1 MKIANTKNILFVLI
15 TFSVSTLFAYGQ
27 TKLDV
32 PDIEYDTFT
41 LNNGLTVVVHED
53 RKVPMVAVNVWYH
66 VGSKNEKVG
75 KTGFAHLFEHLMFN
89 GTENY
94 NAEYFEPFEKIGA
107 TDQNGTTNN
116 DRTNY
121 FQNVPTNA
129 LDLALWMESE
139 RMGHILN
146 VIDQEKLDE
155 QRGVVQNEKR
165 QGENQ
170 PYGQVFNAIGKAVFP
185 KGHPYS
191 WSVIGSMEDLNA
203 ATLDDVK
210 EWFETYYGPTN
221 AVIAL
226 AGDIDL
232 ETAKIKVQEYFG
244 DIQAGPPL
252 TKPKKWIAKRTEQTR
267 EVMEDNVPQTRI
279 YKVWNVPE
287 DGTAEAQALD
297 LASSTLAGS
306 KNSPLYQEL
315 VYKKGLATGV
325 SAFYYGREIAGLFI
339 ISATVAPGQDVNE
352 VENVI
357 DATLQKYLKTG
368 PNSKLLKNT
377 KTSTIAG
384 LTNGL
389 QRIGGFGGK
398 SDILATYQTLYGD
411 AGAFKKILA
420 MYLDTSS
427 NDVKKAANKW
437 LSSGDYVLTIV
448 PAAKTSVV
456 ESLVDRS
463 KGIPYPTEK
472 LSYSFPTIKSAILE
486 NGSKLVLAERN
497 DLPLVQLEIVFNNG
511 YAIES
516 DNELGL
522 VNFTMSMV
530 DEGTDK
536 YNSLEFAEMQ
546 ESLGSGIGFG
556 SSIDTTYASMS
567 SLKVNLEKTLDLFKE
582 GLLNPTFPQVEL
594 DKVKKRWLAGIDQ
607 ELNSPASMANREIR
621 TLVYGS
627 GHPYAKA
634 SSSGVKNTVE
644 NFTRE
649 DLQGMYAK
657 LTNPNDAT
665 FIVTGDISL
674 ADATELLNKKF
685 SNWKSPDKAIV
696 QVDLF
701 NVNDQVSPRVFLI
714 DKPGAIQSYILAAQL
729 LPPTNSDDDIL
740 IDYMNYAIAGS
751 FTSRLNMNLREDK
764 SWSYGVRTSTGY
776 SQGQRLMRMTAPVQT
791 DKTAPAITEILRE
804 YNEYINSSPI
814 NEEELSK
821 IKNARTLRLPGQYET
836 LGALLGGIED
846 IVKYNRDFDY
856 LDTIADKRNS
866 IKLEDVQSA
875 TTKYLDTN
883 KWTWVIVGD
892 LNEIENPVRD
902 LNIGPV
908 KVIEN

>member
-1 MKIANTKNILFVLI
+1 MKIAKTKNILFVLI
-15 TFSVSTLFAYGQ
+15 TLSVSTLFAYGQ

-315 VYKKGLATGV
+315 VYKTGLATGV

-472 LSYSFPTIKSAILE
+472 LSYSFPTIQSAILE
-486 NGSKLVLAERN
+486 NGTKLVLAERN

-627 GHPYAKA
+627 GHPYAKS
-634 SSSGVKNTVE
+634 SSSGIKSTVE

-701 NVNDQVSPRVFLI
+701 NVNDQASPRVFLI

-791 DKTAPAITEILRE
+791 DKTAPAIIEILRE

-908 KVIEN
+908 KIIEN

>member
-1 MKIANTKNILFVLI
+1 MDLFKFKNIFLI
-15 TFSVSTLFAYGQ
+15 LATVTISSIQAYGQ
-27 TKLDV
+27 PELEV
-32 PDIEYDTFT
+32 PDIEFETFT
-41 LNNGLTVVVHED
+41 LDNGLTVVVHED
-53 RKVPMVAVNVWYH
+53 RKVPMVAVNIWYH
-66 VGSKNEKVG
+66 VGSKNEKPG

-107 TDQNGTTNN
+107 TDQNGTTNS

-146 VIDQEKLDE
+146 VIDQDKLDE

-170 PYGQVFNAIGKAVFP
+170 PYGQVWNAIGEAVFP

-191 WSVIGSMEDLNA
+191 WSVIGSMDDLNA

-221 AVIAL
+221 AVLAL
-226 AGDIDL
+226 AGDIDV

-244 DIQAGPPL
+244 DIPGGPPL
-252 TKPKKWIAKRTEQTR
+252 TKPKKWIAKRSEQTR

-279 YKVWNVPE
+279 YKVWNVAE
-287 DGTAEAQALD
+287 DGTNEAQALD

-315 VYKKGLATGV
+315 VYKTGLASGV
-325 SAFYYGREIAGLFI
+325 SAFYYGREIAGLFVI
-339 ISATVAPGQDVNE
+339 VATVASGQDPDE
-352 VENVI
+352 VEKVI
-357 DATLQKYLKTG
+357 DDTLEKYLQRG
-368 PNSKLLKNT
+368 PDTKLLKNI
-377 KTSTIAG
+377 KTSSISS

-411 AGAFKKILA
+411 AGAFREQLSI
-420 MYLDTSS
+420 YLNTSAV
-427 NDVKKAANKW
+427 DIKKAANKW
-437 LSSGDYVLTIV
+437 LTSGDYVLSIV
-448 PAAKTSVV
+448 PAKKTSVV
-456 ESLVDRS
+456 KSQVDRS

-472 LSYSFPTIKSAILE
+472 LSYSFPKIQSAVLD

-497 DLPLVQLEIVFNNG
+497 DLPLVNIEVVFNKG
-511 YAIES
+511 WAIES
-516 DNELGL
+516 NEQQGL
-522 VNFTMSMV
+522 ANFTMSMM
-530 DEGTDK
+530 DEGTKK
-536 YNSLEFAEMQ
+536 YSSLDFAEAQ
-546 ESLGSGIGFG
+546 ERLGSGIGYG
-556 SSIDTTYASMS
+556 SSIDTTYASLS
-567 SLKVNLEKTLDLFKE
+567 SMKVNLEATLDLFKE
-582 GLLNPTFPQVEL
+582 GLLNPIFPQAEL
-594 DKVKKRWLAGIDQ
+594 DKVKKRWLDSIDQ
-607 ELNSPASMANREIR
+607 QLNNPGSVANRKIR
-621 TLVYGS
+621 GLVYGE
-627 GHPYAKA
+627 GHPYAKE
-634 SSSGVKNTVE
+634 SSSGLKETVE
-644 NFTRE
+644 QFTRE
-649 DLQGMYAK
+649 DLIKMHAL
-657 LTNPNDAT
+657 LTNPSDST
-665 FIVTGDISL
+665 FIVTGDINL
-674 ADATELLNKKF
+674 NEAKELLNKKF
-685 SNWKSPDKAIV
+685 NNWTSKASDISPI
-696 QVDLF
+696 DLF
-701 NVNDQVSPRVFLI
+701 TVEDQSEPRVFLI

-751 FTSRLNMNLREDK
+751 FTSRINMNLREDK

-791 DKTAPAITEILRE
+791 DKTAPAILEVLRE
-804 YNEYINSSPI
+804 YNEYVNDSPI
-814 NEEELSK
+814 TADELSK

-836 LGALLGGIED
+836 LGALLGGMED

-856 LDTIADKRNS
+856 LDTIADKRNA
-866 IKLEDVQSA
+866 ILLEDVRSA
-875 TTKYLDTN
+875 SKKYLDTN

-892 LNEIENPVRD
+892 LAQIESPVRE
-902 LNIGPV
+902 LNIG
-908 KVIEN
+908 KVEILTN

>member
-1 MKIANTKNILFVLI
+1 MYLFKFKNIFLI
-15 TFSVSTLFAYGQ
+15 LSIVTIGSIQAYGQ
-27 TKLDV
+27 PELEV
-32 PDIEYDTFT
+32 PDIEFETFT
-41 LNNGLTVVVHED
+41 LDNGLTVVVHED
-53 RKVPMVAVNVWYH
+53 RKVPMVAVNIWYH
-66 VGSKNEKVG
+66 VGSKNEKPG

-107 TDQNGTTNN
+107 TDQNGTTNS

-146 VIDQEKLDE
+146 VIDQDKLDE

-170 PYGQVFNAIGKAVFP
+170 PYGQVWNAIGEAVFP

-191 WSVIGSMEDLNA
+191 WSVIGSMDDLNA

-221 AVIAL
+221 AVLAL
-226 AGDIDL
+226 AGDIDV

-244 DIQAGPPL
+244 DIPGGPPL
-252 TKPKKWIAKRTEQTR
+252 TKPKKWIAKRSEQTR

-279 YKVWNVPE
+279 YKVWNVAE
-287 DGTAEAQALD
+287 DGTNEAQALD

-315 VYKKGLATGV
+315 VYKTGLASGV
-325 SAFYYGREIAGLFI
+325 SAFYYGREIAGLFVI
-339 ISATVAPGQDVNE
+339 VATVASGQDPDE
-352 VENVI
+352 VEKVI
-357 DATLQKYLKTG
+357 DDTLEKYLQRG
-368 PNSKLLKNT
+368 PDTKLLKNI
-377 KTSTIAG
+377 KTSSISS

-411 AGAFKKILA
+411 AGAFREQLSI
-420 MYLDTSS
+420 YLNTSAV
-427 NDVKKAANKW
+427 DIKKAANKW
-437 LSSGDYVLTIV
+437 LTSGDYVLSIV
-448 PAAKTSVV
+448 PAKKTSVV
-456 ESLVDRS
+456 KSQVDRT

-472 LSYSFPTIKSAILE
+472 LSYSFPKIQSAVLD

-497 DLPLVQLEIVFNNG
+497 DLPLVNLEVVFNKG
-511 YAIES
+511 WAIES
-516 DNELGL
+516 NEQQGL
-522 VNFTMSMV
+522 ANFTMSMM
-530 DEGTDK
+530 DEGTKK
-536 YNSLEFAEMQ
+536 YSSLDFAEAQ
-546 ESLGSGIGFG
+546 ERLGSGIGYG
-556 SSIDTTYASMS
+556 SSIDTTYASLS
-567 SLKVNLEKTLDLFKE
+567 SMKVNLEATLDLFKE
-582 GLLNPTFPQVEL
+582 GLLNPIFPQAEL
-594 DKVKKRWLAGIDQ
+594 DKVKKRWLDSIDQ
-607 ELNSPASMANREIR
+607 QLNNPGSVANRKIR
-621 TLVYGS
+621 GLVYGE
-627 GHPYAKA
+627 GHPYAKE
-634 SSSGVKNTVE
+634 SSSGLKETVE
-644 NFTRE
+644 QFTRE
-649 DLQGMYAK
+649 DLIQMHSL
-657 LTNPNDAT
+657 LTNPSDST

-674 ADATELLNKKF
+674 NEATELLNKKF
-685 SNWKSPDKAIV
+685 NDWTSQTSDINPI
-696 QVDLF
+696 DLF
-701 NVNDQVSPRVFLI
+701 TVEDQSEPRVFLI

-751 FTSRLNMNLREDK
+751 FTSRINMNLREDK

-791 DKTAPAITEILRE
+791 DKTAPAILEVLRE
-804 YNEYINSSPI
+804 YNQYVNDSPI
-814 NEEELSK
+814 TADELSK

-836 LGALLGGIED
+836 LGALLGGMED

-856 LDTIADKRNS
+856 LDTIADKRNA
-866 IKLEDVQSA
+866 ILLEDVRSA
-875 TTKYLDTN
+875 SKKYLDTN

-892 LNEIENPVRD
+892 LSQIESPVRE
-902 LNIGPV
+902 LNIG
-908 KVIEN
+908 KVEILTN

>member
-1 MKIANTKNILFVLI
+1 MDLFKFKNIFLI
-15 TFSVSTLFAYGQ
+15 LVTVTISSIQAYGQ
-27 TKLDV
+27 PELEV
-32 PDIEYDTFT
+32 PDIEFETFT
-41 LNNGLTVVVHED
+41 LDNGLTVVVHED
-53 RKVPMVAVNVWYH
+53 RKVPMVAVNIWYH
-66 VGSKNEKVG
+66 VGSKNEKPG

-107 TDQNGTTNN
+107 TDQNGTTNS

-146 VIDQEKLDE
+146 VIDQDKLDE

-170 PYGQVFNAIGKAVFP
+170 PYGQVWNAIGEAVFP

-191 WSVIGSMEDLNA
+191 WSVIGSMDDLNA

-221 AVIAL
+221 AVLAL
-226 AGDIDL
+226 AGDIDV

-244 DIQAGPPL
+244 DIPGGPPL
-252 TKPKKWIAKRTEQTR
+252 TKPKKWIAKRSEQTR

-279 YKVWNVPE
+279 YKVWNVAE
-287 DGTAEAQALD
+287 DGTNEAQALD

-315 VYKKGLATGV
+315 VYKTGLASGV
-325 SAFYYGREIAGLFI
+325 SAFYYGREIAGLFVI
-339 ISATVAPGQDVNE
+339 VATVASGQDPDK
-352 VENVI
+352 VEKVI
-357 DATLQKYLKTG
+357 DDTLEKYLQRG
-368 PNSKLLKNT
+368 PDTKLLKNI
-377 KTSTIAG
+377 KTSSISS

-411 AGAFKKILA
+411 AGAFREQLSI
-420 MYLDTSS
+420 YLNTSAL
-427 NDVKKAANKW
+427 DIKKAANKW
-437 LSSGDYVLTIV
+437 LTSGDYVLSIV
-448 PAAKTSVV
+448 PAKKTSVV
-456 ESLVDRS
+456 KSQVDRS

-472 LSYSFPTIKSAILE
+472 LSYSFPKIQSAVLD

-497 DLPLVQLEIVFNNG
+497 DLPLVNLEVVFNKG
-511 YAIES
+511 WAIES
-516 DNELGL
+516 NEQQGL
-522 VNFTMSMV
+522 ANFTMSMM
-530 DEGTDK
+530 DEGTKK
-536 YNSLEFAEMQ
+536 YSSLDFAEAQ
-546 ESLGSGIGFG
+546 ERLGSGIGYG
-556 SSIDTTYASMS
+556 SSIDTTYASLS
-567 SLKVNLEKTLDLFKE
+567 SMKVNLEATLDLFKE
-582 GLLNPTFPQVEL
+582 GLLNPIFPQAEL
-594 DKVKKRWLAGIDQ
+594 DKVKKRWLDSIDQ
-607 ELNSPASMANREIR
+607 QLNNPGSVANRKIR
-621 TLVYGS
+621 GLVYGE
-627 GHPYAKA
+627 GHPYAKE
-634 SSSGVKNTVE
+634 SSSGLKETVE
-644 NFTRE
+644 QFTRE
-649 DLQGMYAK
+649 DLIKMHAL
-657 LTNPNDAT
+657 LTNPSDST
-665 FIVTGDISL
+665 FIVTGDINL
-674 ADATELLNKKF
+674 NEATELLNKKF
-685 SNWKSPDKAIV
+685 NNWTSQASDINPI
-696 QVDLF
+696 DLF
-701 NVNDQVSPRVFLI
+701 TVEDQSEPRVFLI

-751 FTSRLNMNLREDK
+751 FTSRINMNLREDK

-791 DKTAPAITEILRE
+791 DKTAPAILEVLRE
-804 YNEYINSSPI
+804 YNEYVNDSPI
-814 NEEELSK
+814 TADELSK

-836 LGALLGGIED
+836 LGALLGGMED

-856 LDTIADKRNS
+856 LDTIADKRNA
-866 IKLEDVQSA
+866 ILLEDVRSA
-875 TTKYLDTN
+875 SKKYLDTN

-892 LNEIENPVRD
+892 LAQIESPVRE
-902 LNIGPV
+902 LNIG
-908 KVIEN
+908 KVEILTN